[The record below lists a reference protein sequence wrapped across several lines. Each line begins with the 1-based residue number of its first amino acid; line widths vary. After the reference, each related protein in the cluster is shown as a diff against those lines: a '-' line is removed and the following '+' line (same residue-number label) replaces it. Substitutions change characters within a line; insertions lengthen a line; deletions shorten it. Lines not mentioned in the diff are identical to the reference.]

1 MAATT
6 VKVSVGVLVGCAL
19 GLLLTSTGALE
30 RIGLQPRFGSIS
42 SGGGGTGD
50 LPPPDLGADPDRA
63 VEPEAGHSRFARLA
77 KQAAPGVVKVHTS
90 KTVVRRLPGVRFP
103 DLFGGPLG
111 GEHPALQ
118 REFQVPSLGTGF
130 IISSDGFIVTNNHV
144 VDGVDTI
151 EVIFSDGSQAPA
163 QIVGQDPKTD
173 LALIRVEGRTDLHAL
188 PLGDSDA
195 ILPGDWVL
203 AIGNPFGLEHTVTVG
218 IVSAKGRNIGQGP
231 YDDYIQ
237 TDAAINPGN
246 SGGPLLDAAGRVIG
260 INSAI
265 NPGANTI
272 GFAVPINLAKEI
284 VPQLRAQGHVIRGF
298 LGVTAQPLTSELAAA
313 FGLES
318 SDGALVAH
326 VTPRGPAAEAGIRR
340 GDVIVGYRGEA
351 IRKLLDL
358 PRSVSRTP
366 VGERVDVEV
375 IRDGAR
381 QTFEVQI
388 TEAVAPVSGTRVAG
402 RSGSEAF
409 GLQVEDL
416 SPALRR
422 RLGLGPR
429 GGVTVAAVAP
439 GGPAAEAGLQPGDVL
454 LELGREPILSAA
466 DLRKQLSGPGRR
478 ALFLVLRGRMT
489 QYIPVI
495 RPPS

>member
-1 MAATT
+1 MTT
-6 VKVSVGVLVGCAL
+6 TAVKVSVGVLVGCAL
-19 GLLLTSTGALE
+19 GLLLTATGALE
-30 RIGLQPRFGSIS
+30 RIGLRPRSWSTSS
-42 SGGGGTGD
+42 SGGETGD
-50 LPPPDLGADPDRA
+50 LPPPDLGVDPDRG
-63 VEPEAGHSRFARLA
+63 VETEAGHSRFARLA
-77 KQAAPGVVKVHTS
+77 KRAAPGVVNVHTS

-103 DLFGGPLG
+103 DLFGGPFG
-111 GEHPALQ
+111 GEHPAPQ
-118 REFQVPSLGTGF
+118 QEFRVPSLGTGF

-151 EVIFSDGSQAPA
+151 DVIFSDGSQAPA

-173 LALIRVEGRTDLHAL
+173 VALIRVTGRTDLHAL

-203 AIGNPFGLEHTVTVG
+203 AIGNPFGLERTVTMG
-218 IVSAKGRNIGQGP
+218 IVSAKGRDIGQGP

-246 SGGPLLDAAGRVIG
+246 SGGPLLDVAGRVVG
-260 INSAI
+260 INTAVSQ
-265 NPGANTI
+265 GANTI

-284 VPQLRAQGHVIRGF
+284 VPQLQAHGHVIRGF

-313 FGLES
+313 FGMES

-326 VTPRGPAAEAGIRR
+326 VTPGGPAEEAGIRR
-340 GDVIVGYRGEA
+340 GDVIVGYRGEPVQ
-351 IRKLLDL
+351 KLLDL
-358 PRSVSRTP
+358 RRAVSRTP
-366 VGERVDVEV
+366 VGERVEVEV
-375 IRDGAR
+375 IRDGAH

-388 TEAVAPVSGTRVAG
+388 TEADTPASAARVAR
-402 RSGSEAF
+402 RSGPEAF
-409 GLQVEDL
+409 GLRVEDP

-422 RLGLGPR
+422 RLGLRPR
-429 GGVTVAAVAP
+429 GGVTIVAVEP

-466 DLRKQLSGPGRR
+466 DLRKRLSGSSPR
-478 ALFLVLRGRMT
+478 ALFLVLRDRLT
-489 QYIPVI
+489 VYIPVI
-495 RPPS
+495 RPSS

>member
-1 MAATT
+1 MATTT
-6 VKVSVGVLVGCAL
+6 VKVSVGVLFGCAL
-19 GLLLTSTGALE
+19 GLLLTATGALE
-30 RIGLQPRFGSIS
+30 RIGLQPRSWSKS
-42 SGGGGTGD
+42 SSGGGTGD
-50 LPPPDLGADPDRA
+50 LPLPDLGVDPDRA

-90 KTVVRRLPGVRFP
+90 KTVVRRLPGMRFP
-103 DLFGGPLG
+103 GLFGGPLG

-118 REFQVPSLGTGF
+118 QEFRVPSLGTGF

-151 EVIFSDGSQAPA
+151 DVIFSDGSQAPA

-173 LALIRVEGRTDLHAL
+173 LALIRVKGRTDLHAL

-218 IVSAKGRNIGQGP
+218 IVSAKGRDIGQGP

-260 INSAI
+260 INSAVSQ
-265 NPGANTI
+265 GANTI
-272 GFAVPINLAKEI
+272 GFAVPINLAKQI
-284 VPQLRAQGHVIRGF
+284 VPQLQAQGHVTRGF
-298 LGVTAQPLTSELAAA
+298 LGVTAQPLTTELAAA

-318 SDGALVAH
+318 SDGTLVAQ
-326 VTPRGPAAEAGIRR
+326 VTPGGPAEAAGIRR

-351 IRKLLDL
+351 IGEVLDL
-358 PRSVSRTP
+358 LRAVSRTP
-366 VGERVDVEV
+366 VGERVDLEV
-375 IRDGAR
+375 IRDRRR
-381 QTFEVQI
+381 QTFEARI
-388 TEAVAPVSGTRVAG
+388 AEAESPVSGTRVAG
-402 RSGSEAF
+402 TSGPEAF
-409 GLQVEDL
+409 GLHVEDP
-416 SPALRR
+416 SPQLRR
-422 RLGLGPR
+422 QLRLGPR
-429 GGVTVAAVAP
+429 GGVAVAAVEP
-439 GGPAAEAGLQPGDVL
+439 GGPAEEAGMQPGDLL
-454 LELGREPILSAA
+454 LELNNEPIQNAA
-466 DLRKQLSGPGRR
+466 DLRNRLSGSSPR

-489 QYIPVI
+489 LYIPVV